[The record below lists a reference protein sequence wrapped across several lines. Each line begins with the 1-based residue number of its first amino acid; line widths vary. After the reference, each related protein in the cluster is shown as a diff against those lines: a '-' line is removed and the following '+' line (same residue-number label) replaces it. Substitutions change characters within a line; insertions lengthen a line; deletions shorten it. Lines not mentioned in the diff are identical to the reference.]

1 MNTKN
6 ASRGADAM
14 TSPPDVQRPLAVVTG
29 ASSGIGRE
37 LAHLAADDGYDL
49 IVVAR
54 RADRLA
60 ALAGELSVL
69 GAATE
74 AVVVDL
80 AQPTGAQAVGEA
92 VAGRPVDV
100 LAVSYTHLT
109 LPTTPY
115 V

>member
-1 MNTKN
+1 
-6 ASRGADAM
+6 M

-37 LAHLAADDGYDL
+37 LARLAADDGHDL
-49 IVVAR
+49 IVLAR

-60 ALAGELSVL
+60 ALAGELSAL

-74 AVVVDL
+74 AVVVDM

-100 LAVSYTHLT
+100 LVNDAGVGGRGRFATERQLA
-109 LPTTPY
+109 TTWP
-115 V
+115 